1 MVEWTTQRYIFVMQS
16 VINVLIVGRG
26 ELNSEI

>member
-16 VINVLIVGRG
+16 VINILIVGRG
-26 ELNSEI
+26 ELNSET